1 MSRRWLITGC
11 STGLGRAVAEAAAAA
26 GHRVLATARRPE
38 TLGGLGAR
46 FAANVV
52 IKKLDVRDPV
62 DCASCVAA
70 AVRAFGGVDVL
81 VNNAAYGQLGAVEE
95 IGDEE
100 LARQFETNVFGTWR
114 LTRLVLPLMR
124 AQGHGDV
131 LMVSSAAGR
140 MAFPGLGAYTATKYA
155 LEGLADTLSVELT
168 GTGVD
173 VTVLEPG
180 AFATKWGESAVD
192 SYRHLDA
199 YRPVVEPM
207 LNGVRGLADMATA
220 NPPLLFAETVMRYVD
235 GEPRL
240 ARLPIGADGWQMA
253 LDAAEKARAELH
265 DAAKIAGVLVGN

>member
-11 STGLGRAVAEAAAAA
+11 STGLGRALAEAAAAA
-26 GHRVLATARRPE
+26 GHRVLATARSPE

-62 DCASCVAA
+62 DCASAVAA

-95 IGDEE
+95 VGDEE

-124 AQGHGDV
+124 SQGRGDV
-131 LMVSSAAGR
+131 LMVSSAAGH

-155 LEGLADTLSVELT
+155 VEGLADTLGMELA
-168 GTGVD
+168 GTGVH
-173 VTVLEPG
+173 VTILEPG
-180 AFATKWGESAVD
+180 MFATNWGESAVD
-192 SYRHLDA
+192 SYRHVEA
-199 YRPVVEPM
+199 YRPVVDPF
-207 LNGVRGLADMATA
+207 LAGVRGLADRATA
-220 NPPLLFAETVMRYVD
+220 NPPLLFAETVMRYVE
-235 GEPRL
+235 GEHRPS
-240 ARLPIGADGWQMA
+240 RLPIGADGWQMA
-253 LDAAEKARAELH
+253 LDSAEKTRAEIH
-265 DAAKIAGVLVGN
+265 DAAKAAGVLVG